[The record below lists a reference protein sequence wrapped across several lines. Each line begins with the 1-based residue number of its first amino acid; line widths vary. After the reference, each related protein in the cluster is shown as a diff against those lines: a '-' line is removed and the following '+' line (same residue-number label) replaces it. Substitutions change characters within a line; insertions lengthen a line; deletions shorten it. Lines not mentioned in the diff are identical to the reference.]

1 LEATVDKLRVSVG
14 TLLDFN
20 AKAVRC
26 YALSE
31 QSARGLLGFGSTP
44 MRIYSSPS
52 HLGRS
57 AGFTSG
63 QAHFY
68 YAVVSADPDDPDDG
82 HKFYMLCPGV
92 WVLLKHGDEACAK
105 GLSHDWSDCDF
116 RPPAALAR
124 FVLEARHNDALR
136 RSACWSDSVPPESA
150 VPTTHL
156 AAPGMH
162 FEAPYVAMVQPAVT
176 LPSLQAAYVAH
187 CERFDSALEIM
198 SSLAD
203 SEDLRQNAGDLIH
216 ARVIKSD
223 ILRILRLGHPAGP
236 APVILS
242 ELAAAVATQRRRL
255 ASAFAI
261 VNSL

>member
-1 LEATVDKLRVSVG
+1 LEAKIDKLLVSVG
-14 TLLDFN
+14 TLFDFN
-20 AKAVRC
+20 ANAVRC

-57 AGFTSG
+57 AGFTTG

-92 WVLLKHGDEACAK
+92 WVLLKHGDEACAR
-105 GLSHDWSDCDF
+105 GLSHDWSDCEF

-124 FVLEARHNDALR
+124 FVLEARNNDALR
-136 RSACWSDSVPPESA
+136 RSACWSDSVPPESP
-150 VPTTHL
+150 VPTTRL
-156 AAPGMH
+156 AVPGMH

-176 LPSLQAAYVAH
+176 LPSLQAAYDAH
-187 CERFDSALEIM
+187 CERFASALEIM

-203 SEDLRQNAGDLIH
+203 SEELTRSSDLIH

-223 ILRILRLGHPAGP
+223 ILKILRLGHPAGP
-236 APVILS
+236 APVTLS
-242 ELAAAVATQRRRL
+242 
-255 ASAFAI
+255 
-261 VNSL
+261 

>member
-1 LEATVDKLRVSVG
+1 LACLEATVDKLRVSVG

-20 AKAVRC
+20 ANVVRC

-31 QSARGLLGFGSTP
+31 QCALGLLGFGSTP

-57 AGFTSG
+57 TGFTTA

-68 YAVVSADPDDPDDG
+68 YAEKPADPDDPGDG

-92 WVLLKHGDEACAK
+92 WVLLKHDDKVCER

-124 FVLEARHNDALR
+124 FLLEARHNDALR
-136 RSACWSDSVPPESA
+136 RSACWSDTVPPEVV
-150 VPTTHL
+150 VPATLL
-156 AAPGMH
+156 AAPGML
-162 FEAPYVAMVQPAVT
+162 FVAPPVAVVQQADPFSA
-176 LPSLQAAYVAH
+176 LQAAYVAH
-187 CERFDSALEIM
+187 CERFDSALEIA

-203 SEDLRQNAGDLIH
+203 SEDLPELAGDLIRT
-216 ARVIKSD
+216 RV
-223 ILRILRLGHPAGP
+223 
-236 APVILS
+236 S
-242 ELAAAVATQRRRL
+242 EVT
-255 ASAFAI
+255 F
-261 VNSL
+261 